1 MAMDTVRV
9 CAPDG
14 AQREV
19 DGVTGAQYR
28 SSDGVYDMHP
38 ADAAAYRRL
47 GAFTPSLTGA
57 TARAVGYSCTACD
70 FASFFTKCSRCGGE
84 CRKDTGHGSA

>member
-19 DGVTGAQYR
+19 DGVTGARYR

-38 ADAAAYRRL
+38 RDAAAYKTI
-47 GAFTPSLTGA
+47 GAFSPSLAGA
-57 TARAVGYSCTACD
+57 ATRSGGYSCTDCG
-70 FASFFTKCSRCGGE
+70 FASWFTTCSRCGGA
-84 CRKDTGHGSA
+84 CRKEA

>member
-1 MAMDTVRV
+1 MPEKESIVDTVRV

-19 DGVTGAQYR
+19 DGVTGRRYR

-38 ADAAAYRRL
+38 ADAAAYKRI
-47 GAFTPSLTGA
+47 GAFSPNLAGA
-57 TARAVGYSCTACD
+57 NPGVGYACVD
-70 FASFFTKCSRCGGE
+70 CGFGSFFTTCSRCGGV
-84 CRKDTGHGSA
+84 CRKES